1 MKDSINIGV
10 VGLGGRGVGNLR
22 LILRMDDVHVVSL
35 CDLRKDRLD
44 RALQAVKDAGRP
56 MPQATTAYEEMLARK
71 DIDAICVFSG
81 WNEHLPLP

>member
-35 CDLRKDRLD
+35 CDLREARLKT
-44 RALQAVKDAGRP
+44 ALEAVKAAGRP
-56 MPQATTAYEEMLARK
+56 MPR
-71 DIDAICVFSG
+71 
-81 WNEHLPLP
+81 